1 MSRSATTR
9 QAIIEELAKN
19 GPMTYLEL
27 AEALGMPRYSIADA
41 VQYSRRHHGNT
52 HFRVERWSLGPSGPV
67 AHWGLG
73 PKKDAP
79 KPAARTPSDRRRA
92 YRERHPVQKR
102 IIDRLWNA
110 RRRGTTPTPASWI
123 DTLKG
128 A

>member
-9 QAIIEELAKN
+9 QAIIDELAES

-41 VQYSRRHHGNT
+41 VQYSRRNHGNA

-79 KPAARTPSDRRRA
+79 KPAARTPSRSESSTASGTPAAAAPRRR
-92 YRERHPVQKR
+92 R
-102 IIDRLWNA
+102 
-110 RRRGTTPTPASWI
+110 PAGSI
-123 DTLKG
+123 P
-128 A
+128 